1 MKTKFNKPRVRSGL
15 RRLAAVAFTLIEIMV
30 AMALLT
36 VIVIGLMAMFSQTQR
51 AFRAGMAQTDQ
62 LEGGR
67 MLSDLIYQDLRQIT
81 PTMQTNGVNFFA
93 QIPNYAP
100 AQEVLP
106 GGSNI
111 LRTNIFQDIFFTK
124 RQNQTW
130 SGVGYF
136 VRTNASYYATVAP
149 VGTLYRFEKD
159 VHDADFT
166 GTNVYGTFLSF
177 LNATNNPNSTDLP
190 TLSKLLD
197 GVVEFHVRCYDK
209 YGNWITNVDRI
220 STNAQ
225 AFITIT
231 NGADV
236 GSTIAPSDV
245 LFYGF
250 SNNLVPAYVELEVG
264 VLEPAVLRR
273 LQSIP
278 SAITQSNFLAN
289 HAGNIQMFRQ
299 RVAIRNAD
307 PSTFPS
313 QP

>member
-15 RRLAAVAFTLIEIMV
+15 RRLAAAAFTLIEIMV

-100 AQEVLP
+100 AEEVLP

-136 VRTNASYYATVAP
+136 VRTNASYYANVAP
-149 VGTLYRFEKD
+149 VGTLYRFQRD
-159 VHDADFT
+159 VHDSDFT

-177 LNATNNPNSTDLP
+177 LNATNNPNSTNLP
-190 TLSKLLD
+190 NLSKLLD

-209 YGNWITNVDRI
+209 YGNWITNGSLI
-220 STNAQ
+220 STNE
-225 AFITIT
+225 FIRVT
-231 NGADV
+231 N
-236 GSTIAPSDV
+236 SFNIAPGDV
-245 LFYGF
+245 EFYGF
-250 SNNLVPAYVELEVG
+250 SNNLAPAYVELEVG